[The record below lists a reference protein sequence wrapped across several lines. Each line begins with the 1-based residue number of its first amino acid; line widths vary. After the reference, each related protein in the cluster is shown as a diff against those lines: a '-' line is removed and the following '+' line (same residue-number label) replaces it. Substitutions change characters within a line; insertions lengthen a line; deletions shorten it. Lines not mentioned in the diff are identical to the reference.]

1 MKAFTVCEGIAAP
14 LMSDNID
21 TDTIVRVE
29 RIAQLQ
35 RGQFAPWAFEM
46 LRYQADGTED
56 RGFVL
61 NRPPFRDAHILLS
74 GANFGCGS
82 SREMAVWALEEFGI
96 RCVIAQSFGDIFYAN
111 CLQNGLLP
119 IRLDATQIEALA
131 GPAAL
136 GERLRVD
143 LRARTIQAPGIDQ
156 IAFDFPDD
164 RREALLEGIDEID
177 QTMKLNARI
186 LAFQRNDAVMRPWVY
201 VERGVQR

>member
-14 LMSDNID
+14 LLRDNID
-21 TDTIVRVE
+21 TDMIVRVE

-46 LRYQADGTED
+46 LRYQADGSED
-56 RGFVL
+56 SGFIL
-61 NRPPFRDAHILLS
+61 NQPPFRDAQILLS

-82 SREMAVWALEEFGI
+82 SREMAVWALEEFGV
-96 RCVIAQSFGDIFYAN
+96 RCVIAQGFGDIFYAN

-119 IRLDATQIEALA
+119 IRLEARQIESLA
-131 GPAAL
+131 EPAAR

-143 LRARTIQAPGIDQ
+143 LQTRTIQAPGIDQ
-156 IAFDFPDD
+156 IAFDFPDE

-186 LAFQRNDAVMRPWVY
+186 LAYQRNDALTRPWVY
-201 VERGVQR
+201 VQR

>member
-14 LMSDNID
+14 LRRDNID
-21 TDTIVRVE
+21 TDMIVRVE

-46 LRYQADGTED
+46 LRYQADGAED
-56 RGFVL
+56 SGFIL
-61 NRPPFRDAHILLS
+61 NQPPFRDAQILLS

-96 RCVIAQSFGDIFYAN
+96 RCVIAQGFGDIFYTN

-119 IRLDATQIEALA
+119 IQLHAAQIESLA
-131 GPAAL
+131 EPAAR

-143 LRARTIQAPGIDQ
+143 LQTRTIQAPGIED

-164 RREALLEGIDEID
+164 RRQALLEGIDEID
-177 QTMKLNARI
+177 QTMKFNARI
-186 LAFQRNDAVMRPWVY
+186 LAFQRNDALMRPWVY
-201 VERGVQR
+201 VERRVQR

>member
-1 MKAFTVCEGIAAP
+1 VKAFTVCEGIAAP
-14 LMSDNID
+14 LMLDNID
-21 TDTIVRVE
+21 TDMIVRVE

-46 LRYQADGTED
+46 LRYQADGAED
-56 RGFVL
+56 SGFVL
-61 NRPPFRDAHILLS
+61 NQPPFRDAQILLS

-119 IRLDATQIEALA
+119 IRLDAARIELLA
-131 GPAAL
+131 KPAAL
-136 GERLRVD
+136 GKRLCVD
-143 LRARTIQAPGIDQ
+143 LQARTIQAPGIEQ

-164 RREALLEGIDEID
+164 RHEALLEGIDEID
-177 QTMKLNARI
+177 ETMKLNARI
-186 LAFQRNDAVMRPWVY
+186 LAFQRNDAVTRPWVY
-201 VERGVQR
+201 VKH

>member
-14 LMSDNID
+14 LMRDNID
-21 TDTIVRVE
+21 TDMIVRVE

-46 LRYQADGTED
+46 LRYQADGAED
-56 RGFVL
+56 RGFIL
-61 NRPPFRDAHILLS
+61 NQPRFRDAQILLS

-119 IRLDATQIEALA
+119 IRLDAAQIESLA
-131 GPAAL
+131 GRAAL

-143 LRARTIQAPGIDQ
+143 LQARTIAAPGIDQ

-177 QTMKLNARI
+177 QTTKLNAHI
-186 LAFQRNDAVMRPWVY
+186 LAFQHDDVLKRPWVY
-201 VERGVQR
+201 VEPCVQR

>member
-1 MKAFTVCEGIAAP
+1 MKAFTVCEGFAAP
-14 LMSDNID
+14 LKRDNID
-21 TDTIVRVE
+21 TDMIVRVE

-46 LRYQADGTED
+46 LRYQADGAED

-61 NRPPFRDAHILLS
+61 NQPPFRDAQILLS

-96 RCVIAQSFGDIFYAN
+96 RCVIAQSFGDIFYTN

-119 IRLDATQIEALA
+119 IRLHAAQIESLA
-131 GPAAL
+131 EPAAR

-143 LRARTIQAPGIDQ
+143 LQTRTIQAPGIENM
-156 IAFDFPDD
+156 AFDFPDEH
-164 RREALLEGIDEID
+164 RQALLEGIDEIN
-177 QTMKLNARI
+177 QTMKFNARI
-186 LAFQRNDAVMRPWVY
+186 LAFQRNDALMRPWVY
-201 VERGVQR
+201 VERRVQR

>member
-14 LMSDNID
+14 LLRDNID
-21 TDTIVRVE
+21 TDMIVRVE

-46 LRYQADGTED
+46 LRYQADGSED
-56 RGFVL
+56 SGFIL
-61 NRPPFRDAHILLS
+61 NQPPFRDAQILLS

-82 SREMAVWALEEFGI
+82 SREMAVWALEEFGV

-119 IRLDATQIEALA
+119 IRLEARQIESLA
-131 GPAAL
+131 EPAAR

-143 LRARTIQAPGIDQ
+143 LQTRTIQAPGIDQ
-156 IAFDFPDD
+156 IAFDFPDE

-186 LAFQRNDAVMRPWVY
+186 LAYQRNDALTRPWVY
-201 VERGVQR
+201 VQR